1 MAVLKIQNDIQT
13 EEQKKVCRFWGD
25 AEGVCFKDVDEFV
38 ASIPEDDNRIEVRLF
53 CDGGVC
59 SEGWAI
65 YDKLRSTG
73 KEITCIVEGKAASM
87 ATIILMAAPKE
98 RRKAYTSARILVHNP
113 WAPGYALGDGLTA
126 ADLQKAAETLQEE
139 QERMLDLYVER
150 CGCDRDEMQALMD
163 EDKFISVERAQELG
177 IIGKIIA
184 PASAKAR
191 GANINA
197 INKKKMAKVK
207 DEKVEV
213 KKSLLDR
220 VLAKL
225 GVKTIDEVTVGLD
238 LSTADGQTLTVERE
252 EGEPQVGDKASPDGE
267 FVMPDGKTIVVENG
281 VITDIQTGSNGD
293 GKNDPDDPDNT
304 DGDKVAEL
312 EKEVEELKEKV
323 AELEQKLS
331 DANARAKT
339 VDDLRILNA
348 VKIAGGERALAK
360 LSSTYR
366 PQGRTNDGKNAHDKA
381 DNRLDGKTPMEL
393 EIEARRN
400 GTYKKPKNGDE

>member
-13 EEQKKVCRFWGD
+13 EEQKKVCQFWGD

-38 ASIPEDDNRIEVRLF
+38 ASIPKTDNQIEVRLF

-98 RRKAYTSARILVHNP
+98 RRKAYKNAKILVHNP
-113 WAPGYALGDGLTA
+113 WAPGYALGDELTA
-126 ADLQKAAETLQEE
+126 DDLQKAADSLKQE
-139 QERMLDLYVER
+139 QTKMLDLYVER
-150 CGCDRDEMQALMD
+150 CGCDRDEMQTLMN
-163 EDKFISVERAQELG
+163 EDKFISVDRAKELG
-177 IIGKIIA
+177 IIGEIIA
-184 PASAKAR
+184 PASAKA
-191 GANINA
+191 GGVNINA
-197 INKKKMAKVK
+197 KNKNKMAKEK

-225 GVKTIDEVTVGLD
+225 GVKNIDEVAVGLD

-252 EGEPQVGDKASPDGE
+252 EGEPQVGDKASPDGT

-281 VITDIQTGSNGD
+281 VITDIQTGANGD
-293 GKNDPDDPDNT
+293 EGDPDNP
-304 DGDKVAEL
+304 DDDKVAQL

-331 DANARAKT
+331 DANAKAKT

-348 VKIAGGERALAK
+348 VKIAGGEKALAK
-360 LSSTYR
+360 LQSNYVPPKRSNE
-366 PQGRTNDGKNAHDKA
+366 GRNAHEKA
-381 DNRLDGKTPMEL
+381 DDAEAKTPMEL

-400 GTYKKPKNGDE
+400 GTYKKPKKGDE